1 MDVTLINGAGAIGG
15 AGASFDRQTAKLK
28 DGAQQFEA
36 MMLGEMLKPLH
47 FGGAEDPDGDK
58 DDDKAGGTIESFG
71 TEALT
76 KAIAGGGGFGI
87 ARQIL
92 RQVTAER
99 NARQG
104 EGESTKV

>member
-1 MDVTLINGAGAIGG
+1 MHGKAGVKMQVTGLIGG
-15 AGASFDRQTAKLK
+15 ATTGA
-28 DGAQQFEA
+28 G
-36 MMLGEMLKPLH
+36 
-47 FGGAEDPDGDK
+47 

-76 KAIAGGGGFGI
+76 KAIASGGGFGI

-99 NARQG
+99 DARQG
-104 EGESTKV
+104 GTKV

>member
-1 MDVTLINGAGAIGG
+1 MEVTAIHGAVG
-15 AGASFDRQTAKLK
+15 FDRETAKLK

-47 FGGAEDPDGDK
+47 FGASADADGEGS
-58 DDDKAGGTIESFG
+58 DDDKAGSTIESFG

-76 KAIAGGGGFGI
+76 KAIASGGGFGI

-99 NARQG
+99 DARQAG
-104 EGESTKV
+104 GGTKV

>member
-1 MDVTLINGAGAIGG
+1 MDVTAIGR
-15 AGASFDRQTAKLK
+15 ASVAIDPETAKLK
-28 DGAQQFEA
+28 DGARQFEA

-47 FGGAEDPDGDK
+47 FGGAADADGEGG
-58 DDDKAGGTIESFG
+58 DDKAGGTIESFG

-76 KAIAGGGGFGI
+76 KAIASGGGFGI

-99 NARQG
+99 DARQAG
-104 EGESTKV
+104 GGGTKV

>member
-1 MDVTLINGAGAIGG
+1 MQVTAVGSSAGQG
-15 AGASFDRQTAKLK
+15 FDHDQAKLK

-47 FGGAEDPDGDK
+47 FGGAADQDGDG
-58 DDDKAGGTIESFG
+58 DDRAGGTIESFG

-76 KAIAGGGGFGI
+76 KAIASSGGFGI
-87 ARQIL
+87 ARHIL

-99 NARQG
+99 DARQG
-104 EGESTKV
+104 ESGGTKV

>member
-1 MDVTLINGAGAIGG
+1 MELAKVSGAA
-15 AGASFDRQTAKLK
+15 AGFDRETAKLK

-47 FGGAEDPDGDK
+47 FGGAADAAGEG
-58 DDDKAGGTIESFG
+58 DDDRAGGTIESFG

-76 KAIAGGGGFGI
+76 KAIAAGGGFGI

-99 NARQG
+99 DARQG
-104 EGESTKV
+104 GEGGTKV

>member
-1 MDVTLINGAGAIGG
+1 MDVAAVGSGAPG
-15 AGASFDRQTAKLK
+15 FDRETAKLK
-28 DGAQQFEA
+28 DGAREFEA

-47 FGGAEDPDGDK
+47 FGGAADADGEGGDS
-58 DDDKAGGTIESFG
+58 KAGGTIESFG

-76 KAIAGGGGFGI
+76 KAIANAGGFGI

-99 NARQG
+99 DARQG
-104 EGESTKV
+104 EGGGTKV